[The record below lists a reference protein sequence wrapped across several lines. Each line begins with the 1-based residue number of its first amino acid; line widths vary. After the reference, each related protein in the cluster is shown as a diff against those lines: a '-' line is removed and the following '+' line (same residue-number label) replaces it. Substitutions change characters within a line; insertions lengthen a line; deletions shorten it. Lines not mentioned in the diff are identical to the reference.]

1 MVGKGE
7 GECVDEDMDLVC
19 GSILDFSSEVR
30 F

>member
-1 MVGKGE
+1 MVGMGGE
-7 GECVDEDMDLVC
+7 SVDADMDLVC